1 MRFSGSLISCPTI
14 FPLAKPGKPK
24 NKETSAFIQK
34 RKKMSC
40 HLLSL
45 KFRTSLSSTFTIKV
59 LKGNIQSK
67 VSEKPYYSD
76 ADFQLSLSKSHS
88 VDAKSLWP
96 ITTFYLSS
104 IHNFARFLLSK
115 HHVWIMLQ
123 NLSQLSLTIFQS
135 LTKLQWWFFSPAF
148 VGVCKVV
155 PHEWNS
161 QSEKF
166 IKSTSADDTVNHLI
180 AYISSRV
187 IQKGLN

>member
-104 IHNFARFLLSK
+104 YLHNFARIFIIQASYHTVPNLHFLSK
-115 HHVWIMLQ
+115 YSTSRIWSNFKRKNVPNKFCQ
-123 NLSQLSLTIFQS
+123 NCIS
-135 LTKLQWWFFSPAF
+135 LTKIRLL
-148 VGVCKVV
+148 
-155 PHEWNS
+155 E
-161 QSEKF
+161 
-166 IKSTSADDTVNHLI
+166 
-180 AYISSRV
+180 
-187 IQKGLN
+187 